1 MYKKKLT
8 TARLATGKSSLL
20 MITLLVLSFGCRKS
34 NVNDRDLRDFNV
46 VNLVANT
53 VEYHPKTWIDPT
65 LINGFGIAW
74 SGSANAI
81 AWVNSVGGHV
91 SELYNSEGMLARAP
105 VNIPSPTDTIGGL
118 PCGIVFSGGK
128 GFTLSNGPAAFIFS
142 GFDGVLSAWNPG
154 LGNNAKRLNSVPNA
168 LTSYTGL
175 AIGASGG
182 HNYIYGA
189 NFGERKIDVWDTA
202 FHPVAMSFKDPT
214 LPSGYSPYNIQ
225 AVGDYLFVIYGEL
238 ATSGPLKG
246 HGIAG
251 NGKGFVS
258 VFSTDGIF
266 VRRFASRGSLNL
278 PWGVTLAPGSFLED
292 QDLEGGEEDGHG
304 GYEERTPGSYGGNSG
319 SGNSGSG
326 KSGNGHHDPKD
337 PVILVGNFGDGRI
350 NVYTQDGKYIGQLQ
364 SHKHTIVIEG
374 LWALSFPP
382 STATS
387 IDPARLYFS
396 AGPDSEADG
405 VFGYIIK
412 Q

>member
-1 MYKKKLT
+1 MYKKQLT
-8 TARLATGKSSLL
+8 KARLITGKNSLL
-20 MITLLVLSFGCRKS
+20 MITLLALSFGCRKS

-53 VEYHPKTWIDPT
+53 AEYHPRTWIDPT

-74 SGSANAI
+74 SSSANAI

-91 SELYNSEGMLARAP
+91 SELYNSEGVLARAP

-128 GFTLSNGPAAFIFS
+128 GFTLPNGPAAFIFS

-154 LGNNAKRLNSVPNA
+154 LGNNARRINHVPNA

-202 FHPVAMSFKDPT
+202 FRPVAMSFKDPY

-251 NGKGFVS
+251 AGKGFVS
-258 VFSTDGIF
+258 VFGTDGSFI
-266 VRRFASRGSLNL
+266 RRFASRGTLNL
-278 PWGVTLAPGSFLED
+278 PWGVTMAPGSFLED
-292 QDLEGGEEDGHG
+292 QDLDDEGENQG
-304 GYEERTPGSYGGNSG
+304 GYESKSAGNSNGNSG
-319 SGNSGSG
+319 SGNGG
-326 KSGNGHHDPKD
+326 HGHHDPKD
-337 PVILVGNFGDGRI
+337 PVILVGNFGDGHI

-374 LWALSFPP
+374 LWALTFPP

-412 Q
+412 K